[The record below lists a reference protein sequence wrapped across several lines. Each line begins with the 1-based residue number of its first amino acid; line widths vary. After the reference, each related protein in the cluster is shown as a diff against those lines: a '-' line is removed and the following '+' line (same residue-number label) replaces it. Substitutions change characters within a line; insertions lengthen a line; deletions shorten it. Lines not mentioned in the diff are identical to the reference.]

1 MTFRPSF
8 LLVLGL
14 ALGARAENLKSIDS
28 YSDAVAKA
36 NARLT
41 IPDWPQTPEAV
52 ETSAKEAIKR
62 GNAALDA
69 IGKLD
74 PKKVTFQNT
83 VVALDDLSYEANN
96 VGNKATIIKQANTD
110 PKMRAA
116 ADKAVK
122 AMNDW
127 FVGIDYRE
135 DVYKSIKAF
144 AETNPQLTGEDKKLL
159 DETMRDYRRAGL
171 ALPAEKRKEV
181 EQLRKQLAKLGTD
194 FETNIANAKR
204 PVVFTK
210 AELEGMPEDFLN
222 KPGIKT
228 GDDAYTVLANV
239 TWQFNAVE
247 ENAKSEA
254 TRKKLYIARETLAK
268 EKNVPLLNQMLN
280 LRNKIALRLG
290 YKSWDDFQTEP
301 RMAKTGAAAQKYID
315 DLVAGIEPKFAAELS
330 ELQKMKQL
338 DAQPS
343 EGGAFAA
350 PRINVWDWRYYQN
363 QLKKQK
369 FAVDA
374 EALRNFFPFQKVL
387 DGMFA
392 IYQRIF
398 GLKFE
403 QIAIPYKWIGDLELW
418 AVSDAASGEPLGL
431 FYLDMFPRDGK
442 YNHFAEFEII
452 GGKLLP
458 DGQYQRPTVTLLC
471 NFPPAT
477 ADKPSLLSHSEVETL
492 FHEFGHVLH
501 TITTRAKYGRFAG
514 THVPTDFVEAPS
526 QMLQNWVWDKNV
538 LDSFAADYRESSKKI
553 PDETIQKMK
562 DTKLATA
569 GVFYRRQFA
578 FASLDLALHGPHPE
592 NAPYDCVAISN
603 PILEKVFLPTDP
615 STTFVSYFGHLNGY
629 DAGYYGYAWADA
641 IAADMATV
649 FENAPEGYFDQ
660 QAGMRLRNE
669 IYAMGD
675 SRDVNESIEK
685 FLGRKQS
692 VQPFL
697 KKIGIGEASA
707 SSASP

>member
-1 MTFRPSF
+1 MKFPSAF

-69 IGKLD
+69 IGRLD
-74 PKKVTFQNT
+74 RKKVTFQNT
-83 VVALDDLSYEANN
+83 VVALDDLAYEANN

-116 ADKAVK
+116 AEKAVK
-122 AMNDW
+122 AINDW
-127 FVGIDYRE
+127 FIGIDYRE

-171 ALPAEKRKEV
+171 ALPSEKRKEV

-194 FETNIANAKR
+194 FDTNIANAKR

-210 AELEGMPEDFLN
+210 AELEGMPEDFLS

-268 EKNVPLLNQMLN
+268 EKNVPLLNQMLT

-301 RMAKTGAAAQKYID
+301 RMAKTGATAQKYID

-350 PRINVWDWRYYQN
+350 PRINIWDWRYYQN

-403 QIAIPYKWIGDLELW
+403 QIAIPYKWIDDLQLW

-458 DGQYQRPTVTLLC
+458 DGKYQRPTVTLLC

-562 DTKLATA
+562 DARLATA

-603 PILEKVFLPTDP
+603 PILEKVFLPIDP
-615 STTFVSYFGHLNGY
+615 STTFVSYFGHLDGY

-649 FENAPEGYFDQ
+649 FESAREGYFDQ

-697 KKIGIGEASA
+697 KKIGIGEAGA
-707 SSASP
+707 PSSP

>member
-1 MTFRPSF
+1 MKFRSSF

-14 ALGARAENLKSIDS
+14 AVGARAENLKSIDS

-41 IPDWPQTPEAV
+41 IPDWPQTPEAI
-52 ETSAKEAIKR
+52 EISAKEAIKR

-69 IGKLD
+69 IGRLD
-74 PKKVTFQNT
+74 RKKVTFQNT
-83 VVALDDLSYEANN
+83 VVALDDLAYEANT

-116 ADKAVK
+116 AEKAVK

-171 ALPAEKRKEV
+171 ALSPEKRKEV

-210 AELEGMPEDFLN
+210 AELEGMADDFLS

-228 GDDAYTVLANV
+228 GEDAYTVLANV

-247 ENAKSEA
+247 ENARSEA

-268 EKNVPLLNQMLN
+268 EKNVPLLNQMLT

-301 RMAKTGAAAQKYID
+301 RMAKTGDAAQKYID

-369 FAVDA
+369 FAVDP

-403 QIAIPYKWIGDLELW
+403 QIAVPYKWIDELQLW

-458 DGQYQRPTVTLLC
+458 DGKYQRPTVTLLC

-501 TITTRAKYGRFAG
+501 TVTTRAKYGRFAG

-553 PDETIQKMK
+553 PAETIQKMK
-562 DTKLATA
+562 DAKLATA

-603 PILEKVFLPTDP
+603 PILEKVFLPIDP

-649 FENAPEGYFDQ
+649 FESAPEGYFDQ

-669 IYAMGD
+669 IYAVGE

-707 SSASP
+707 PSASP